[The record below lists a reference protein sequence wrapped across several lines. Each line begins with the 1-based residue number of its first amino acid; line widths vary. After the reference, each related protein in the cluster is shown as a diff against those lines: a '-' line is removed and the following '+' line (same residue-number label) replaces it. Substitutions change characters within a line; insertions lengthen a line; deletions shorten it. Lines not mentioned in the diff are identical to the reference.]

1 MTAPARISP
10 AALDAPHRLALSASS
25 TTRERLRLGL
35 RRAAVV
41 AGVALSIVVGALT
54 TQSAAE
60 WTAATA
66 PLNAPP
72 VSADQVA
79 AQLSAEQTR
88 AAALDQQVADLTAQS
103 QQLAVALQ
111 TAQGQMATDGK
122 TAAALRAK
130 LKAAQTRLATVQKAL
145 KAASVAAARAAS
157 RPPAAPPA
165 RPAPAPFPGDD

>member
-1 MTAPARISP
+1 MLP
-10 AALDAPHRLALSASS
+10 ASS

-79 AQLSAEQTR
+79 AQLSAEQAR

-103 QQLAVALQ
+103 QQLAAALQ

-130 LKAAQTRLATVQKAL
+130 LKAAQTRLAAVQKAL
-145 KAASVAAARAAS
+145 KRRVGRGRSGRQ
-157 RPPAAPPA
+157 PAAGSSA
-165 RPAPAPFPGDD
+165 RRRPAPTPFPGDD